1 VPGWDMA
8 TLSFGILLSAVQGA
22 AHPTVRGEAVHP
34 TGQPEQASV
43 TQCQRSRREAGTA
56 RTEASIVPG

>member
-8 TLSFGILLSAVQGA
+8 TLSFGILLSAVRGA
-22 AHPTVRGEAVHP
+22 VHPPGSGAVHP